1 MFPLSCEAC
10 KYIDVVAFPS
20 HNGRNWMAATLEP
33 QSQGPPT
40 STCFS
45 IHPQQVTD
53 LLKHSSS
60 LCFVGLFHA
69 QKRVA
74 PVNEQSWGHSLKNP
88 VQPRCHCLKNRTPT
102 KKTRNRMSTA
112 KIKVKDLTQFQ
123 ALGLSH
129 TVKGLGFRVPG
140 FGLRAWESESTVWG
154 QSKAQP

>member
-1 MFPLSCEAC
+1 MSWRFHPTS
-10 KYIDVVAFPS
+10 
-20 HNGRNWMAATLEP
+20 RNWMAATLEP
-33 QSQGPPT
+33 RSQRPPT

-45 IHPQQVTD
+45 IPPQQITD
-53 LLKHSSS
+53 LLKLSSS
-60 LCFVGLFHA
+60 PCFVGLFHA

-112 KIKVKDLTQFQ
+112 KITVKDLTQFQ

-129 TVKGLGFRVPG
+129 TVMGLGFRVSDSEPG
-140 FGLRAWESESTVWG
+140 NQSPLFGANPKPNHK
-154 QSKAQP
+154 QSRFERVSQIPD